1 MFNSK
6 CHYELQSKAV
16 RHHCIPAHV
25 VKTQTLATPNA
36 DEDEEQ
42 QELSFT
48 NGGNTERYRWWE
60 HRMVQMWEYGMVQ
73 MVGIR
78 NGTDGGNTERCR
90 WWKYGMVQM
99 VGIQK
104 GTDGGNTEWY
114 SQAGTQLG
122 SFSQS

>member
-1 MFNSK
+1 M
-6 CHYELQSKAV
+6 
-16 RHHCIPAHV
+16 

-48 NGGNTERYRWWE
+48 
-60 HRMVQMWEYGMVQ
+60 
-73 MVGIR
+73 
-78 NGTDGGNTERCR
+78 DGGDTEWYRR
-90 WWKYGMVQM
+90 WGYGVVQT
-99 VGIQK
+99 V
-104 GTDGGNTEWY
+104 GNTEWY